1 MMSIVAAEYPLPD
14 VDQPW
19 DAIVRLYGHPSVEN
33 PRGER
38 AVFAKNRSLE
48 VVSWLGMNRDRSR
61 RSAVRT
67 AIWDIEI
74 SDSTFSTILSD
85 IRRGLN
91 RLSDDGH
98 PADWMPPTFTDAIEL
113 GNRLTTDFDLLHGAL
128 TLFKRDEENV
138 GDLTRHLS
146 RVRDTPFAG
155 TGYAWADLDGTT
167 TRMVMVAIDASLSLA
182 HWAETNNNT
191 DACLVAV
198 KAGLRVMPGCEEL
211 LEIQNSF
218 LSSRLLSR

>member
-1 MMSIVAAEYPLPD
+1 MMFAESGQTESD
-14 VDQPW
+14 TTSW
-19 DAIVRLYGHPSVEN
+19 DAIVRLYGHPSVESPHGN
-33 PRGER
+33 R
-38 AVFAKNRSLE
+38 AVFTKNRSLE

-91 RLSDDGH
+91 RLSEGNDA
-98 PADWMPPTFTDAIEL
+98 PDWMPPTFTDAIDL

-128 TLFKRDEENV
+128 TVFKRDEVEV
-138 GDLTRHLS
+138 DELVRQLS
-146 RVRDTPFAG
+146 MIRDSPLAG
-155 TGYAWADLDGTT
+155 TNYTWADLDGST
-167 TRMVMVAIDASLSLA
+167 TRMVMVAMDAALSVA
-182 HWAETNNNT
+182 QWAESNNDT
-191 DACLVAV
+191 DAFLVAV
-198 KAGLRVMPGCEEL
+198 KAGLRVMPGCDEL
-211 LEIQNSF
+211 LQLQNSF